1 MSFETARAGLI
12 DAAAWIPMMLMM
24 LPSRNPLPSAP
35 AKDETSSRTLAKL
48 LAADFQM
55 PLPRTAGP
63 WRPGAVPRRRGR
75 SVMSRKT
82 VQRFVAMGV
91 LALVVALAGP
101 ARAEARELRGPVPV
115 WQWLTALWEHGV
127 SALWPS
133 SPAGATEK

>member
-1 MSFETARAGLI
+1 
-12 DAAAWIPMMLMM
+12 
-24 LPSRNPLPSAP
+24 
-35 AKDETSSRTLAKL
+35 
-48 LAADFQM
+48 
-55 PLPRTAGP
+55 
-63 WRPGAVPRRRGR
+63 
-75 SVMSRKT
+75 MSRKT

-133 SPAGATEK
+133 SPAGATEKQGPGTDPNGTPLPSAGSSCGACDQGPGTDPNG